1 MNYLSNTHMSVESSA
16 PSHKIAHPL
25 PDVER
30 LADVI
35 ELDSARNKD
44 IWNFHGTVHVIGSDK
59 PVEWTASVPE
69 QPRTDSWSLIV
80 PGLGAFKRTSRLF
93 RNAHAQNEN
102 VVAVSYGPSRG
113 SKEDTRD
120 SFWDP
125 QALHVRTMTEIVEAV
140 RNHSDLPG
148 IPGHEQLE
156 AARIKLIAHSMGG
169 LAASRWAIEHPDDT
183 EAVVL
188 VGAAGLTEPKPLAL
202 AARTAQVVALDIV
215 PGIVSGQ
222 FGLSPVMA
230 RRAWDHFGSNP
241 RQTAAEIVSC
251 LRADLRPELHKLM
264 SLGIARSVISMDADG
279 FFPPEDQAEAVAHL
293 VDRFEIIAGTHTAPQ
308 RRARHVAAAISRV
321 LGTERD

>member
-1 MNYLSNTHMSVESSA
+1 MSVEFSA
-16 PSHKIAHPL
+16 PSHETVTPL
-25 PDVER
+25 PEAGG
-30 LADVI
+30 LAEVI
-35 ELDSARNKD
+35 ELDAARNKN
-44 IWNFHGTVHVIGSDK
+44 IWNFHGTVFVIGSDK

-69 QPRTDSWSLIV
+69 EPRTDSWSLIV

-125 QALHVRTMTEIVEAV
+125 QALHVRTMTEIVDAV
-140 RNHSDLPG
+140 RSHGNLAD

-156 AARIKLIAHSMGG
+156 SAPIKLIAHSMGG

-202 AARTAQVVALDIV
+202 AARAANVVALDIL
-215 PGIVSGQ
+215 PGIVRGQ
-222 FGLSPVMA
+222 FGLSPILA
-230 RRAWDHFGSNP
+230 RRAWEHFGSNP

-264 SLGIARSVISMDADG
+264 SLGIARSVISMDDDG
-279 FFPPEDQAEAVAHL
+279 FFSPQAQAEAVAHL
-293 VDRFEIIAGTHTAPQ
+293 VDQFEIIAGTHTAPQ

-321 LGTERD
+321 LGAERE